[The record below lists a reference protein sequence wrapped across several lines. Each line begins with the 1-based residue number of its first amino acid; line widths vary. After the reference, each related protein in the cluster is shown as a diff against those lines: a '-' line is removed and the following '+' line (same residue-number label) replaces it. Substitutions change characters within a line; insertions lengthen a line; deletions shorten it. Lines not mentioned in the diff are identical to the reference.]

1 MTTTPESLDL
11 RSASQVDELASA
23 YAERLSCI
31 RRAADDEELAR
42 NAQRISRLE
51 AQCRAQRR
59 PRQVV
64 VTTARVDSSLYLG

>member
-11 RSASQVDELASA
+11 RSASHVDELASA

-31 RRAADDEELAR
+31 RRAAGDDELAR

-51 AQCRAQRR
+51 AQCRADRR
-59 PRQVV
+59 ARSIV